1 MKKTK
6 IGRVVSDRMEKT
18 IVVQVEERRFH
29 RRYRK
34 HIRRHFKFYA
44 HDAQQAANV
53 GDTVLV
59 SGTMVLNKDFGAG
72 YKYDLII
79 EDATITVE

>member
-18 IVVQVEERRFH
+18 IVVQVGERRFH

-34 HIRRHFKFYA
+34 HIRRHSKFYA
-44 HDAQQAANV
+44 HDPQQTANV
-53 GDTVLV
+53 GDVVKIEEARPPRRLKRWR
-59 SGTMVLNKDFGAG
+59 MAE
-72 YKYDLII
+72 II
-79 EDATITVE
+79 EKAEA